1 MTIKVTITVPDTKIG
16 NLLARL
22 DGYKALC
29 EHVTEQYVPG
39 WDNPRKGKPNGAG
52 NTHSRAASL
61 LTMTG
66 KIAQPSSKIAEGMTV
81 FEKLEKKKGIG
92 NVNVGDFREAL
103 IKKELPKALSQ
114 RCVTEK
120 FLSYI

>member
-1 MTIKVTITVPDTKIG
+1 MSFKLTIEVPDSKLMATIR
-16 NLLARL
+16 LLNGHRVSV
-22 DGYKALC
+22 
-29 EHVTEQYVPG
+29 ESTERFVPG
-39 WDNPRKGKPNGAG
+39 WDDPRKKAKSNGKL
-52 NTHSRAASL
+52 HSRAASL

-92 NVNVGDFREAL
+92 AVTVGDFREGL
-103 IKKELPKALSQ
+103 VKKALPKALSQ

>member
-1 MTIKVTITVPDTKIG
+1 MMTIKITITVPDTKIG
-16 NLLARL
+16 TLLARL

-29 EHVTEQYVPG
+29 EHVPVEVP
-39 WDNPRKGKPNGAG
+39 KKVKLNGG
-52 NTHSRAASL
+52 NLHSRAASL

-66 KIAQPSSKIAEGMTV
+66 KIAQPSSKIAEGMTI

-92 NVNVGDFREAL
+92 SVSVQDFRDAL
-103 IKKELPKALSQ
+103 VKKALPKALSQ

-120 FLSYI
+120 FLAYI

>member
-1 MTIKVTITVPDTKIG
+1 MMTIKVTIQVPDTKIG
-16 NLLARL
+16 TLLTRL

-29 EHVTEQYVPG
+29 EHVPVEEP
-39 WDNPRKGKPNGAG
+39 KAKPNGKM
-52 NTHSRAASL
+52 HSRAASL

-66 KIAQPSSKIAEGMTV
+66 KIAQPSSKIAEGMIV
-81 FEKLEKKKGIG
+81 FEKLEKNLGIG
-92 NVNVGDFREAL
+92 SVSVQEFREAL
-103 IKKELPKALSQ
+103 NKKALPNALTE

>member
-1 MTIKVTITVPDTKIG
+1 MSFKLTIEVPDSKLMATIR
-16 NLLARL
+16 LLN
-22 DGYKALC
+22 GHKVSV
-29 EHVTEQYVPG
+29 ESTERFVPG
-39 WDNPRKGKPNGAG
+39 WDDPRKKAKPNGKM
-52 NTHSRAASL
+52 HSRAASL